1 MPYPLPRFRSSYTR
15 LILHYY
21 VILATRPLLLHTLRL
36 EIAASRADPS
46 TTSPRIPPS
55 ATAFSQACI
64 RSARHSTRLLTR
76 AWIDGNFVT
85 FDCFYTQ
92 SLFSSLIILAV
103 SSLLDGIGSRQDRE
117 AYEEASRLLEQLK
130 TAGNLVAQECSRHV
144 EAIEG
149 TMLAHL
155 HIDLKPQSDDAG
167 KHSSQTVSQIERSGA
182 DVVVPAS
189 GMPWPEQQ
197 QPSFQELLYQPVMDF
212 TSLDFVVREDYLPDA
227 YWPDMSADPEEISG
241 AHTGSTL

>member
-1 MPYPLPRFRSSYTR
+1 M
-15 LILHYY
+15 
-21 VILATRPLLLHTLRL
+21 ILATRPLLLHALRL
-36 EIAASRADPS
+36 QIAASRVDPS
-46 TTSPRIPPS
+46 TTSPKIPPS
-55 ATAFSQACI
+55 ATALSQACI
-64 RSARHSTRLLTR
+64 RSARNSIRLLTR

-144 EAIEG
+144 EAIEV
-149 TMLAHL
+149 TMLSHL
-155 HIDLKPQSDDAG
+155 NIDPKPQSDDAA
-167 KHSSQTVSQIERSGA
+167 KHSWHGANMQIERIVADGA
-182 DVVVPAS
+182 VPAP

-197 QPSFQELLYQPVMDF
+197 QPSFQELLCQPVMDF
-212 TSLDFVVREDYLPDA
+212 TSLEFVVREDYLPDT
-227 YWPDMSADPEEISG
+227 YWPDMSADTEDISG
-241 AHTGSTL
+241 APTGSTL